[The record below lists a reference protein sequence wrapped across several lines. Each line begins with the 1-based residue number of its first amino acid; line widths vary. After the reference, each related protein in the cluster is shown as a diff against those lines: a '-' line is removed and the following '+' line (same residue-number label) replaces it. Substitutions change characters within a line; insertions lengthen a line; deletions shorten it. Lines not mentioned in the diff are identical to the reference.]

1 MSRKAERKWEVNQC
15 WGKARR
21 TGVGIEWEERGEVGR
36 EQGEGNRKFE
46 VEGREAAVTDALQLI
61 LVSDALTQVSSFAL
75 PRSMHYRNMQP
86 RRGL

>member
-1 MSRKAERKWEVNQC
+1 M
-15 WGKARR
+15 
-21 TGVGIEWEERGEVGR
+21 GIEWEEREEVGR

-46 VEGREAAVTDALQLI
+46 VEGNESQKREAAVTDALQLI